1 MALDQPAVA
10 YLTKKE
16 VRQIDRLAVG
26 MNMSRSQAIRV
37 AILAMLQR
45 APANA
50 TTSKEAPFAGRRQ
63 RHKPR

>member
-37 AILAMLQR
+37 AILAMLER
-45 APANA
+45 VPVTA
-50 TTSKEAPFAGRRQ
+50 TSLKEAPFAGRRQ
-63 RHKPR
+63 RHKVK